1 MKFYD
6 REQELA
12 ILQKNW
18 EQSSR
23 GSVMTTLIGRRRVGK
38 TSLLLKSVEGKKH
51 LYIYIPKDNEQMLC
65 QRLQRQA
72 EHNLGLHIY
81 GQVTD
86 FGQLFENLMVYG
98 EENNYTLIID
108 EFQNLLSVN
117 KAIPSMIQDIW
128 DRHKENSHVNL
139 ILCGSIYSMM
149 KRIFDNSD
157 EPLYGR
163 RDSAIRL
170 LPFSPS
176 TLKTILKDHNPRYI
190 ADDLLCLYMLTGGV
204 AKYVSLLMDAGAC
217 DKEKM
222 LDYAIAKDSPLLTE
236 GTEMILSE
244 FGRDYG
250 TYLAIM
256 ELIAN
261 GKTSQTAIDSIIG
274 KNTGAYLNNL
284 SQEYALISKNI
295 PLLSKPG
302 NRNIR
307 WQIND
312 QFLRYWFRFIHP
324 YQSLIEGQQLGLLR
338 NYIGEHYEEFSGK
351 VLENYFHVMYM
362 ASGQY
367 TRIGNWWDRKG
378 QYEIDM
384 VAINEFDKYCVVAEI
399 KRNRNKISMHNLE
412 EKIKCLPHEFS
423 EYSIQTQALSLEDM

>member
-1 MKFYD
+1 MKFYN
-6 REQELA
+6 REKELA

-38 TSLLLKSVEGKKH
+38 TSLLLKSVEGNRY

-65 QRLQRQA
+65 QRIQRQA
-72 EHNLGLHIY
+72 ERDLGLNIY
-81 GQVTD
+81 GQVTS
-86 FGQLFENLMVYG
+86 FGQLFENLMAYG
-98 EENNYTLIID
+98 RENNYTIIID
-108 EFQNLLSVN
+108 EFQNLLNVN

-128 DRHKENSHVNL
+128 DRYKDSTHVNL

-170 LPFSPS
+170 LPFGPS
-176 TLKTILKDHNPRYI
+176 TLKTILRDYNPNYTPE
-190 ADDLLCLYMLTGGV
+190 DLLCLYMMTGGV
-204 AKYVSLLMDAGAC
+204 AKYVSLLMDAGATS
-217 DKEKM
+217 KKKI
-222 LDYAIAKDSPLLTE
+222 LDYALSNDSPMLTE
-236 GTEMILSE
+236 GTEMLLSE

-250 TYLAIM
+250 TYFAIM

-284 SQEYALISKNI
+284 SQEYALISKNV

-312 QFLRYWFRFIHP
+312 PFLRYWFRFIHP
-324 YQSLIEGQQLGLLR
+324 YQNLIESQQLNLLR
-338 NYIGEHYEEFSGK
+338 RYIDEHYEEFTGK
-351 VLENYFHVMYM
+351 TLESYFHSKYM
-362 ASGQY
+362 ESGQY

-378 QYEIDM
+378 LHEIDM
-384 VAINEFDKYCVVAEI
+384 IAINEFDKHCVIAEI
-399 KRNRNKISMHNLE
+399 KRNRHKISLAELNNKIS
-412 EKIKCLPHEFS
+412 CLPREFG
-423 EYSIQTQALSLEDM
+423 EYCIQSRGLSLEDM

>member
-6 REQELA
+6 REKELA

-18 EQSSR
+18 EQSSQ

-38 TSLLLKSVEGKKH
+38 TSLLLKSVEGKRY
-51 LYIYIPKDNEQMLC
+51 LYIYVPKDNEQMLC
-65 QRLQRQA
+65 LRIQRQA
-72 EHNLGLHIY
+72 ERDLGLNIY
-81 GQVTD
+81 GQVTS
-86 FGQLFENLMVYG
+86 FGQLFENLIAYG
-98 EENNYTLIID
+98 KENNYTLIID
-108 EFQNLLSVN
+108 EFQNLLNVN
-117 KAIPSMIQDIW
+117 KAIPGMIQDIW
-128 DRHKENSHVNL
+128 DRYKNGTHVNL

-163 RDSAIRL
+163 RDSAMRL
-170 LPFSPS
+170 LPFGPS
-176 TLKTILKDHNPRYI
+176 TLKIILGDYNPNYTP
-190 ADDLLCLYMLTGGV
+190 DDLLCLYMLTGGV
-204 AKYVSLLMDAGAC
+204 AKYVSLLMDAGATN
-217 DKEKM
+217 KEKM
-222 LDYAIAKDSPLLTE
+222 LDYALSNDSPMLTE
-236 GTEMILSE
+236 GTEMLLSE

-250 TYLAIM
+250 TYFAIM

-284 SQEYALISKNI
+284 SQEYALISKNV
-295 PLLSKPG
+295 PMFSKPG

-312 QFLRYWFRFIHP
+312 PFLRYWFRFIHP
-324 YQSLIEGQQLGLLR
+324 YQNLIESQQLNLLR
-338 NYIGEHYEEFSGK
+338 RYIDEHYDEYTGK
-351 VLENYFHVMYM
+351 TLESYYHSKYM
-362 ASGQY
+362 ESGQF

-384 VAINEFDKYCVVAEI
+384 IAINEFDKHCVIAEI
-399 KRNRNKISMHNLE
+399 KRNRHKISLAELNY
-412 EKIKCLPHEFS
+412 KISCLPQIFG
-423 EYSIQTQALSLEDM
+423 EYCIQSCGLSLEDM

>member
-6 REQELA
+6 RKQELA
-12 ILQKNW
+12 ILDKNW
-18 EQSSR
+18 EQSSH

-38 TSLLLKSVEGKKH
+38 TSLLLKSVEGKKY
-51 LYIYIPKDNEQMLC
+51 LYIYVPKDNEQMLC
-65 QRLQRQA
+65 QRVQRQA
-72 EHNLGLHIY
+72 EHDLGLRIY
-81 GQVTD
+81 GQATS
-86 FGQLFENLMVYG
+86 FGQLFESMMVYG
-98 EENNYTLIID
+98 KENNYTLIID
-108 EFQNLLSVN
+108 EFQNLLNVN

-128 DRHKENSHVNL
+128 DRYKNHTHVNL

-163 RDSAIRL
+163 RDSAMKL
-170 LPFSPS
+170 LPFSPEA
-176 TLKTILKDHNPRYI
+176 LKIILQDYNPKYTP
-190 ADDLLCLYMLTGGV
+190 DDLLCLYMLTGGV

-222 LDYAIAKDSPLLTE
+222 LDYATAKDSPLLTE
-236 GTEMILSE
+236 GTEIILSE

-261 GKTSQTAIDSIIG
+261 GKTSQVAIDSVIG

-284 SQEYALISKNI
+284 SQEYALISKNV

-312 QFLRYWFRFIHP
+312 PFLRYWFRFIHP
-324 YQSLIEGQQLGLLR
+324 YQSLIEVQQLNLLR
-338 NYIGEHYEEFSGK
+338 KYIGEHYEEFSGK
-351 VLENYFHVMYM
+351 TLESYFHSMYM

-378 QYEIDM
+378 QHEIDM
-384 VAINEFDKYCVVAEI
+384 IAINEFDKYCVIAEI
-399 KRNRNKISMHNLE
+399 KRNRQKISISELE
-412 EKIKCLPHEFS
+412 DKIKRLPHEFS
-423 EYSIQTQALSLEDM
+423 EYCIQTKALSMEDM